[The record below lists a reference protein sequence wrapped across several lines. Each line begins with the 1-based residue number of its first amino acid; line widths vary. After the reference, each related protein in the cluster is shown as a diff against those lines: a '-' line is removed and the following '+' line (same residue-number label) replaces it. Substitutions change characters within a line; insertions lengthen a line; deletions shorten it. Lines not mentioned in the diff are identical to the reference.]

1 MRILSLDCEVAFKGR
16 INTQLPQA
24 VRALLIKADGTVMVH
39 DENSYKPIN
48 WMIQPTEVEMP
59 RIRRTKVIDNNG
71 FISKTPPTTWVFA
84 SKKERLEV
92 KIFSVVDDHHFALDL
107 VSRDFL
113 SKEGTELDLQAWV
126 AANPTR
132 VDPHSMF
139 TAREHPTGAG
149 PVDVLLTDVHTGAL
163 IGVECKRTTSLQA
176 VSQLGRYVS
185 ELREEDPRA
194 RGILVAYDVRPRT
207 RDLCEKNGFGWVEIP
222 MNEVIEDLK
231 NAPE

>member
-1 MRILSLDCEVAFKGR
+1 
-16 INTQLPQA
+16 
-24 VRALLIKADGTVMVH
+24 MVH

-48 WMIQPTEVEMP
+48 WMVQPTEVEMP
-59 RIRRTKVIDNNG
+59 RIRKAKVFDNNG
-71 FISKTPPTTWVFA
+71 ISKTPPTTWVFA
-84 SKKERLEV
+84 SKKERLEI
-92 KIFSVVDDHHFALDL
+92 KIFGVLDDHHLELDL
-107 VSRDFL
+107 VDKDL

-132 VDPHSMF
+132 VDPNSEF

-149 PVDVLLTDVHTGAL
+149 PVDVLLTDVHNGAP
-163 IGVECKRTTSLQA
+163 IAVECKRTTSLQA

-207 RDLCEKNGFGWVEIP
+207 RALSEKYGFGWVEVP
-222 MNEVIEDLK
+222 MDEVISDLK
-231 NAPE
+231 NGSE